1 MPHNNY
7 SPQTGGRRLSLG
19 KTCPF
24 KGMPFGK
31 ASPGGQHARMG
42 FLAKAF
48 LRGLAATLP
57 LVVTIYILWWFLSGA
72 EELMQNLL
80 RMWIPRP
87 DTTGNQN
94 ITFFPGLGIAAGV
107 VVLVGVGLTL
117 NHWLG
122 RWIHDFGIS
131 LVERLP
137 LVKTIYRMLK
147 DMVSFFAHRDTNEFN
162 QVVMVR
168 PVPDGPEML
177 GFVTRKTWDNMPDGF
192 GGEGKIGVYLPMSYQ
207 IGGFLIV
214 VDETMVRAIEMEME
228 EALRIA
234 LSAGINSRQN
244 PGATAPN

>member
-1 MPHNNY
+1 M
-7 SPQTGGRRLSLG
+7 R
-19 KTCPF
+19 
-24 KGMPFGK
+24 
-31 ASPGGQHARMG
+31 

-57 LVVTIYILWWFLSGA
+57 IVITVYILWWFLSGA
-72 EELMQNLL
+72 EALMQDLI
-80 RMWIPRP
+80 RVWIPAKATP
-87 DTTGNQN
+87 GSNTEEVAL
-94 ITFFPGLGIAAGV
+94 FPGLGIA
-107 VVLVGVGLTL
+107 VGVTLTIAVGLVL

-122 RWIHDFGIS
+122 RWIHDLGIS

-162 QVVMVR
+162 QVVMIR

-177 GFVTRKTWDNMPDGF
+177 GFVTRTSWDGMPSGF
-192 GGEGKIGVYLPMSYQ
+192 GGDGKIGVYLPMSYQ

-214 VDETMVRAIEMEME
+214 VDESSVRKIDMEME

-234 LSAGINSRQN
+234 LAAGINSTQATTSN
-244 PGATAPN
+244 PPG

>member
-1 MPHNNY
+1 
-7 SPQTGGRRLSLG
+7 
-19 KTCPF
+19 
-24 KGMPFGK
+24 
-31 ASPGGQHARMG
+31 MG

-57 LVVTIYILWWFLSGA
+57 LVVTIYILWWFLSGT
-72 EELMQNLL
+72 EELMQDLL
-80 RMWIPRP
+80 RMWVPPP
-87 DTTGNQN
+87 DPGNGQDV
-94 ITFFPGLGIAAGV
+94 TFFPGLGIAVGV
-107 VVLVGVGLTL
+107 VVIVGVGLIL

-168 PVPDGPEML
+168 PVPGCPEML
-177 GFVTRKTWDNMPDGF
+177 GFVTRKNWDTTPDGF

-214 VDETMVRAIEMEME
+214 VDDTEVRAIDMDMED
-228 EALRIA
+228 ALRIA
-234 LSAGINSRQN
+234 LSAGINSSETPDARV
-244 PGATAPN
+244 PR